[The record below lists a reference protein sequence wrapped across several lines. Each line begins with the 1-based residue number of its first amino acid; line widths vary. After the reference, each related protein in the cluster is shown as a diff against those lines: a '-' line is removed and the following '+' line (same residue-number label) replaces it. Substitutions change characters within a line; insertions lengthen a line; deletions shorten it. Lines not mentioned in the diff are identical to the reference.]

1 MGSGSGRSSGA
12 CYGNRR
18 KMVEDENQK
27 AKRIDEMK
35 VEKLRRNV
43 PGGEML
49 VDDDQLL
56 VHTADYI
63 LFLKNQLHVLETI
76 LKLHHHHHHHQP

>member
-1 MGSGSGRSSGA
+1 MGSGSGSGKSGT
-12 CYGNRR
+12 CYCNGK

-27 AKRIDEMK
+27 AKRIVEMK
-35 VEKLRRNV
+35 VENLRRNV

-49 VDDDQLL
+49 LDHDQLL

-76 LKLHHHHHHHQP
+76 LKLHRQP